1 MKTLPDH
8 RAADVDSL
16 SNLGFFNLLWAAGR
30 TLMAVNGCFCDDL
43 AV

>member
-16 SNLGFFNLLWAAGR
+16 SNLGFFNLPSAAGP
-30 TLMAVNGCFCDDL
+30 TLMAVNGCVCDNL